1 MTACNP
7 FIIKHVVK
15 NISNFNKEE
24 WDYSQNEEH
33 SGIDWKIGITEKNG
47 FVAINLICNHST
59 NDDKWTIQ
67 TVDDEFKI
75 ISISGK
81 SCTKK
86 VNQCFNEKSK
96 SNGFDDF
103 IAWEEMIK
111 NYVIEDNLVVEIHVN
126 QMIISGIE
134 KRNLKVFDESMKEFS
149 DVVLIVEDQKFYVSK
164 LYLAS
169 QSTYFEAFFLRNFE
183 ESKKSEVT
191 LNDINAKDFQNFL
204 ELLHGESPIDDST
217 IEGIVRLADMY
228 DAKMAVRKCEQ
239 FLMDNSGK
247 TLKEK
252 LRMAHQYHLE
262 NLKMKCLSNIQSAAE
277 IRSVLTYDLSKMD
290 PTVVGALLQKTLALF
305 K

>member
-1 MTACNP
+1 MTASNP

-33 SGIDWKIGITEKNG
+33 SGIGWKIGITEKNG
-47 FVAINLICNHST
+47 FVAIHLICSHST

-111 NYVIEDNLVVEIHVN
+111 NYVIDDNLVVEIHVN

-164 LYLAS
+164 L
-169 QSTYFEAFFLRNFE
+169 
-183 ESKKSEVT
+183 
-191 LNDINAKDFQNFL
+191 NFL

-252 LRMAHQYHLE
+252 LQMAHQYHLE
-262 NLKMKCLSNIQSAAE
+262 NLKIKCLSNIQSAAE

-290 PTVVGALLQKTLALF
+290 PLVVGALLQKTLALF